1 MFFNKLLVKIRTFL
15 QRLYLW
21 NTTVSVYHVIEVF
34 IEKIIRFDIDQRAGS
49 VAYSFLLAI
58 FPAII
63 FFFTLIP
70 YFPIRHLDI
79 QIMSFLE
86 NVMPPSLYET
96 AAGTIHDIVSRPR
109 GDVLSVGFILS
120 IYASTSGMVA
130 LMRSFNMAMHSVE
143 SRSFLKTRLIALM
156 LTLLLFFVLVIAVF
170 VLVIG
175 TLAIDFL
182 MEDLQLAPNLT
193 FLLIKWLTYLII
205 FTVFFINISILY
217 YFAPAHHKRWSFFNV
232 GATIASLL
240 IIVATQGFSYYLSN
254 FSSYNK
260 LYGSIGTLIALM
272 LWLYIIAL
280 LLIMGFE
287 VNESLREVKSRVR
300 NGELVD

>member
-1 MFFNKLLVKIRTFL
+1 
-15 QRLYLW
+15 
-21 NTTVSVYHVIEVF
+21 
-34 IEKIIRFDIDQRAGS
+34 
-49 VAYSFLLAI
+49 
-58 FPAII
+58 
-63 FFFTLIP
+63 
-70 YFPIRHLDI
+70 
-79 QIMSFLE
+79 
-86 NVMPPSLYET
+86 
-96 AAGTIHDIVSRPR
+96 
-109 GDVLSVGFILS
+109 
-120 IYASTSGMVA
+120 VA